1 MSAED
6 PSASNRNRPILN
18 VTDRRSPG
26 MHYMVSD
33 YASTLDETIRARSV
47 DNFSKVF
54 AIKPDDRVLLLL
66 DNAIDPRVVRFIWE
80 FARGRGAEI
89 KAVTLDL
96 HGLSGGHSSVNP
108 AIPEDVKP
116 LCEWA
121 TFVVSTWF
129 SSASN
134 PYFNRRRREGQRWVK
149 ITYFRNLDMLNTEAA
164 AFPLDVISLLLS
176 TTAQSYPPEGEA
188 TIHVTDPR
196 GTDLVLRM
204 DEATV
209 RHTMNGA
216 LWKGQVMADHPGCY
230 VHYLTTHGPNFYG
243 RVQADQIIDH
253 VDGILVP
260 QWSVGFPDYFDQ
272 PVTIALQDNQV
283 VKVDGSRTWYG
294 DVLEEMLM
302 ESRLIEL
309 GCGFN
314 PKWPR
319 DQVYPAGTN
328 SPGGIHFGMDL
339 VKESRYIKE
348 MMPDWPEPP
357 VHMDL
362 VDLDATITVN
372 GVTVVENGRL
382 SALDDPKVRECAGRY
397 GSPEY
402 LLDSWPFIT
411 SH

>member
-1 MSAED
+1 MSSED
-6 PSASNRNRPILN
+6 LPASSQNRPILN
-18 VTDRRSPG
+18 ALDRRSPG
-26 MHYMVSD
+26 THYMVSD
-33 YASTLDETIRARSV
+33 YASTLDESIRARSV

-54 AIKPDDRVLLLL
+54 AIGPEDRVLLLL

-80 FARGRGAEI
+80 FARGRGAET

-96 HGLSGGHSSVNP
+96 HGISGGHSSVNP

-176 TTAQSYPPEGEA
+176 TTAQAYPSRGEA
-188 TIHVTDPR
+188 LIHVTDPR

-204 DEATV
+204 DESTV
-209 RHTMNGA
+209 QHTMNGA

-272 PVTIALQDNQV
+272 PVTIALEDNRV
-283 VKVDGSRTWYG
+283 VKMDGSRTWYG
-294 DVLEEMLM
+294 DVLEEMLIG
-302 ESRLIEL
+302 SRLIEL

-339 VKESRYIKE
+339 IKESRYIKE

-372 GVTVVENGRL
+372 GATVVENGRL

-411 SH
+411 GH

>member
-1 MSAED
+1 MIND
-6 PSASNRNRPILN
+6 L
-18 VTDRRSPG
+18 
-26 MHYMVSD
+26 
-33 YASTLDETIRARSV
+33 ASTLDDSLRARAV
-47 DNFSKVF
+47 DNFSEVF
-54 AIKPDDRVLLLL
+54 AVNAQDRVLLLL

-80 FARGRGAEI
+80 FARGRGADI

-96 HGLSGGHSSVNP
+96 HGIDGGFSSVNP
-108 AIPEDVKP
+108 AIPDDVKP

-176 TTAQSYPPEGEA
+176 VTAEKYPTEGEA
-188 TIHVTDPR
+188 EIHVSDPR
-196 GTDLVLRM
+196 GTDLIVRM
-204 DEATV
+204 DEETV
-209 RHTMNGA
+209 RHTTNGA
-216 LWKGQVMADHPGCY
+216 LWRGQVTADQPGCY

-253 VDGILVP
+253 VDGVLVP

-272 PVTIALQDNQV
+272 PVTIALENNRV
-283 VKVDGSRTWYG
+283 TKVDGARTWYG
-294 DVLEEMLM
+294 DVLEEMLLG
-302 ESRLIEL
+302 SRLIEL

-339 VKESRYIKE
+339 VGESRYIKE
-348 MMPDWPEPP
+348 LMPDWPEPP

-362 VDLDATITVN
+362 VDLDATITIN
-372 GVTVVENGRL
+372 GATVVDNGRL
-382 SALDDPKVRECAGRY
+382 TALDDPRVRSLAGRY

-402 LLDSWPFIT
+402 LLDSWPYMT
-411 SH
+411 TH